1 MEFFYI
7 ETIDSIFSGLLQF
20 DQSKHP
26 YESIFK
32 IDINLKEFNDV
43 NFQFWDLQQNLYEN
57 KFTIWVENTTFFGC
71 FITKLVED
79 AKSINISFHYDYFL
93 HQNNQKLLTDKIRMR
108 NLRLLT

>member
-43 NFQFWDLQQNLYEN
+43 NFQSWDLQQNLYEN

-79 AKSINISFHYDYFL
+79 ANQSIYHFIMIIFYI
-93 HQNNQKLLTDKIRMR
+93 KIIK
-108 NLRLLT
+108 NY